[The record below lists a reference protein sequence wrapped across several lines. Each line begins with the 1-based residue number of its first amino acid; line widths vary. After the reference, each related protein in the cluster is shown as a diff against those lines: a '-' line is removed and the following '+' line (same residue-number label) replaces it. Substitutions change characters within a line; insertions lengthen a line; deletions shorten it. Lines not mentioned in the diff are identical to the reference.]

1 MGNPSVLVW
10 FDDLIIRGRDSLF
23 NRILFIYTNYFILS
37 DKADEKAI
45 HVLLKRED
53 KLVAYTRIVPHTD
66 QVHISFGRVLVVKEY
81 RKHELGRKV
90 VQATLNQI
98 QKQFP
103 AKEIKIQAQ
112 SYLQN
117 FYSSFGFSPVS
128 DVYLEDN
135 IPHLDM
141 ILKK

>member
-1 MGNPSVLVW
+1 MVW

>member
-1 MGNPSVLVW
+1 
-10 FDDLIIRGRDSLF
+10 
-23 NRILFIYTNYFILS
+23 